1 MARLRIREVAEA
13 QKMNMSRLS
22 RRTDISIVT
31 IRKMWRNPDYNP
43 SLATLQKIADVL
55 GVSIKDL
62 IEDNVTNSSV
72 ASS

>member
-1 MARLRIREVAEA
+1 
-13 QKMNMSRLS
+13 MNMSGLS

-31 IRKMWRNPDYNP
+31 IRKMWRNSDYNP

-62 IEDNVTNSSV
+62 IEDNVTDSSV